1 MKIALHIERLVLDGV
16 PLGAAQGARL
26 RRAVEQELARLIA
39 RGGLPDAGQGG
50 AVARADAGA
59 IRMRPR
65 DDADALGRK
74 IAQAAY
80 RGIGGSTRRHAP

>member
-1 MKIALHIERLVLDGV
+1 MKIALHIERLVLDGL

-26 RRAVEQELARLIA
+26 RRAVERELARLVA
-39 RGGLPDAGQGG
+39 SGGLPGVSQGG

-74 IAQAAY
+74 IAQATY
-80 RGIGGSTRRHAP
+80 RGIGGGTRRPAP